1 MKSNQSL
8 LLSVAAVSALAVAGC
23 HHGGGAGGGAS
34 SAAAA
39 ASFKSCGPDGLIDD
53 AEDNNNQTAP
63 VAGRG
68 GYWYSF
74 VDKIGSTITPA
85 AGSNGGTFSMTAGG
99 ANNSKF
105 AANMKGKIG
114 KADQPP
120 DYLFAGMGFNFQ
132 DPKAAYDASKY
143 KGISFWAK
151 KGPGSSGKIRLKV
164 PDAETDPEGKMCKEC
179 FNDYGSDLNLTETWT
194 KYTVPFAEMKQLSGW
209 GSPTSGAIT
218 PGKIYGLQFQINQ
231 PGASYDV
238 SIDDLE
244 FICQ

>member
-1 MKSNQSL
+1 MTV
-8 LLSVAAVSALAVAGC
+8 LSVLLAALPGC
-23 HHGGGAGGGAS
+23 KHAGAGGGAS

-39 ASFKSCGPDGLIDD
+39 SALKSCGPEGAIDD
-53 AEDNNNQTAP
+53 GEDNNNQSAP

-68 GYWYSF
+68 GYWYTF
-74 VDKIGSTITPA
+74 VDKIGSTITPT
-85 AGSNGGTFSMTAGG
+85 AGSQGGTFTMSPGG

-120 DYLFAGMGFNFQ
+120 DYLFAGMGINFQ
-132 DPKAAYDASKY
+132 DPKAPYDASKY

-151 KGPGSSGKIRLKV
+151 KGAGTSGKIRLKV
-164 PDAETDPEGKMCKEC
+164 PDVNTDPEGKACKEC
-179 FNDYGSDLNLTETWT
+179 FNDFGSDLNLTETWT
-194 KYTVPFAEMKQLSGW
+194 KYTIPFGDMTQLPGW
-209 GSPTSGAIT
+209 GSPSPGAIT
-218 PGKIYGLQFQINQ
+218 PAKLFGLQFQINQ

-244 FICQ
+244 FVCQ